1 MCVCVCVSPNRAP
14 LRGVGVLYAK
24 VAPASFLAATA
35 LHARSLTSGVNLD
48 HLALPLRDFIEEH
61 RKVLQPQHVHVCDGS
76 EEENQAIIK
85 QLRDTG
91 RLTKLE
97 KYKNW

>member
-1 MCVCVCVSPNRAP
+1 MCGSPNRAP
-14 LRGVGVLYAK
+14 LRGVGGLSAK
-24 VAPASFLAATA
+24 VTPASLLAATA
-35 LHARSLTSGVNLD
+35 LHARSLTSGVSLE

-61 RKVLQPQHVHVCDGS
+61 RKMLHPQHVHVCDGS

-85 QLRDTG
+85 QLQDTG

-97 KYKNW
+97 KYKDW